1 MKKLLFSQFHLF
13 CGIVSILVMLFCFI
27 IFFTLIYYT
36 KRLSR
41 LNLLIICKYTF
52 IFFIFALHLC
62 FAINNTFFDKT
73 YFYSTKIISSFYL
86 GFIFFLQAAINMEYY
101 LKLRN
106 PIDILKN
113 IFNNEF
119 KIFLIIFIVLISSI
133 VVALLPYFLQNE
145 INNIFDFV
153 FSKTE
158 ENYFDIS
165 FKENR
170 ILCLL
175 ICLIFFGLFY
185 LFFQIRLFY
194 RNLKEKSLE
203 HLKYTN
209 ASLLVTNSLYLIFEI
224 TSFILNYVVGDI
236 SCQIFHIIFIFL
248 SLLDSYICIFRIF
261 HSGFYYYYLNRT
273 LIGCVYNILFA
284 GFCCRNLSYPRYKDL
299 RTSKHTES
307 INNFYFFQNYIID
320 DYVLDTLDFTIQSI
334 TTGLSIVYDDFRNQT
349 YYFKSKIDFLSVEK
363 ESIVPNHENTNI
375 SNTSNLLSNSI
386 NEFEEKEKSNNNE
399 IIEDE
404 STSNKNSLY
413 NFFKICSRSNIGD
426 QTESDLF
433 SFNNCEDANII
444 IKPIFVKDSIESMN
458 LYRITKYEII
468 KSLLS
473 HKFLSLLMT
482 NSKRIF
488 FKNSNN
494 LIISTYD
501 SKLLIELHTDIK
513 ITNGFNNLLKSFFNY
528 SNNGNLNSFLCVLLG
543 VFRIKIN
550 NFKEIVVFVSQN
562 PLIEKI
568 PSDYYNYWEIR
579 KFDSKIKKFIK
590 LVSSKDNDSFIIIDK
605 KDNSILSLSKKKRN
619 LFHLDDF
626 EIFKMSIQNDIKF
639 LKTIHS
645 NDFCLV
651 VLYYEFEN
659 KNMRKNSIFIDQ
671 KVKFNDF
678 LSSVGK
684 SSKSKNFSE
693 NILKNKKL
701 GLSPPNTNPN
711 NSKKNDDTNIN
722 GLNEDLID
730 KEIIINTD
738 MKKKTDEISD
748 IPNFSNNSRS
758 MIIQNGFDATFNN
771 YRGLLYFRWDN
782 IFYQKK
788 CFCDSNHYSAYMN
801 DVMQYFSS

>member
-1 MKKLLFSQFHLF
+1 M
-13 CGIVSILVMLFCFI
+13 
-27 IFFTLIYYT
+27 
-36 KRLSR
+36 
-41 LNLLIICKYTF
+41 
-52 IFFIFALHLC
+52 
-62 FAINNTFFDKT
+62 
-73 YFYSTKIISSFYL
+73 
-86 GFIFFLQAAINMEYY
+86 
-101 LKLRN
+101 
-106 PIDILKN
+106 
-113 IFNNEF
+113 
-119 KIFLIIFIVLISSI
+119 
-133 VVALLPYFLQNE
+133 
-145 INNIFDFV
+145 
-153 FSKTE
+153 
-158 ENYFDIS
+158 
-165 FKENR
+165 ENR
-170 ILCLL
+170 T
-175 ICLIFFGLFY
+175 F
-185 LFFQIRLFY
+185 
-194 RNLKEKSLE
+194 
-203 HLKYTN
+203 
-209 ASLLVTNSLYLIFEI
+209 
-224 TSFILNYVVGDI
+224 
-236 SCQIFHIIFIFL
+236 
-248 SLLDSYICIFRIF
+248 
-261 HSGFYYYYLNRT
+261 
-273 LIGCVYNILFA
+273 IGCVYNILFA
-284 GFCCRNLSYPRYKDL
+284 GFCCRNLSYPRHKDL

-320 DYVLDTLDFTIQSI
+320 DYVLDTLDFMLQSI

-494 LIISTYD
+494 
-501 SKLLIELHTDIK
+501 ELHTDIK
-513 ITNGFNNLLKSFFNY
+513 ITNGFNNLLKRFFNY

-550 NFKEIVVFVSQN
+550 NFKEIVVFISQN

-619 LFHLDDF
+619 YFHLDDF

-659 KNMRKNSIFIDQ
+659 RNMRKNSIFIDQ

-701 GLSPPNTNPN
+701 GLSPPNT
-711 NSKKNDDTNIN
+711 K
-722 GLNEDLID
+722 
-730 KEIIINTD
+730 NTD